1 MTEATAR
8 AADLLQVLNRLI
20 EVLREETGLLRKM
33 DPRAM
38 QSLQHDKIVLIAAYE
53 SMLQR
58 FREDPELL
66 KDKDGALRQ
75 RIMAASTAFQN
86 TLTENARAL
95 FAVKEANERLFKA
108 IIKAVEEQRSDTGG
122 YSSRGALAP
131 STAAG
136 SGPAVSVALDARL

>member
-1 MTEATAR
+1 MSEATAR

-20 EVLREETGLLRKM
+20 EVLREETTLLRKM

-38 QSLQHDKIVLIAAYE
+38 QALQHDKIVLTAAYE
-53 SMLQR
+53 SMLER
-58 FREDPELL
+58 FRENPGLL
-66 KDKDGALRQ
+66 DDEDGALRQ
-75 RIMAASTAFQN
+75 RIMAASTSFQN

-108 IIKAVEEQRSDTGG
+108 IIKAVEDQRSDGSG
-122 YSSRGALAP
+122 YSSQGALAP

-136 SGPAVSVALDARL
+136 RGPAVSVALDARL

>member
-1 MTEATAR
+1 MSEATAR

-20 EVLREETGLLRKM
+20 EVLREETALLRKM

-38 QSLQHDKIVLIAAYE
+38 QTLQHDKIVLTAAYE

-58 FREDPELL
+58 FREDPSLL
-66 KDKDGALRQ
+66 EDEDGALRQ

-108 IIKAVEEQRSDTGG
+108 IIKAVEDQRSDSSG
-122 YSSRGALAP
+122 YSARGALAP
-131 STAAG
+131 KAAG
-136 SGPAVSVALDARL
+136 RGPAVSIALDARL